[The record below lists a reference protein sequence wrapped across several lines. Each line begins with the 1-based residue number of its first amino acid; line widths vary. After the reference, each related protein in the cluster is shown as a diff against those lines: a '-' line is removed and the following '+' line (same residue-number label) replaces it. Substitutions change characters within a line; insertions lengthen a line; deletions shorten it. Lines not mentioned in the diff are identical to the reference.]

1 MSSSPFERTAP
12 VATGVHEVPLS
23 SVRRRPRRITR
34 RLDASPVAAPAG
46 GLCNKTLLA
55 LFDEIARKY
64 GLDLAQLRVFADH
77 LAKALDV

>member
-1 MSSSPFERTAP
+1 MKCISRPLD
-12 VATGVHEVPLS
+12 VAS
-23 SVRRRPRRITR
+23 
-34 RLDASPVAAPAG
+34 DASHVECDASTVASPAG

-55 LFDEIARKY
+55 LFDDVARKY